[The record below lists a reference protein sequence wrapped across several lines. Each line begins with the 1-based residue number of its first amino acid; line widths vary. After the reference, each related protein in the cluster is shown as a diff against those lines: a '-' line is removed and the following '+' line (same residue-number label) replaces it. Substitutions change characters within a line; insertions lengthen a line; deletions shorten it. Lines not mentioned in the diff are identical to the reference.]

1 MNDFLNKGRELLWDL
16 EAVKRYPRRLV
27 YAARYAFVIGR
38 DLLEGQLTMRAMSLV
53 YTTLLSVVP
62 MLALAFSV
70 LKALGAHNALEPML
84 QEFLRPLGSQANVLS
99 TNVIGFVE
107 NIRVGVLGSVGV
119 FLLFYTA
126 LSLIQKVESAFNFI
140 WRIERPRPLSQRL
153 GEYFAVL
160 MVGPVAVFSALGLTA
175 TVLNSALVQQITAI
189 EPFGLMIFVGTRLL
203 PYLLIIAAFTFLYI
217 YVPNTRVRFRAAA
230 AGGLLAGV
238 LWQSGSAIFASF
250 VAGAS
255 NYNAIYSSFAI
266 LIFLLIWM
274 QLGWLILLVGCQLAF
289 YIQHPEHLKQRRTPA
304 SLSARA
310 SEYLS
315 LMIMGLVGR
324 RFMRGETPYTQDQ
337 LSLALNAEPEHV
349 ARVVDILIYHGVLA
363 ETGSDRAQLIPGID
377 LDSVEL
383 SRLWRLVRAGTTAM
397 PAAHDNEALNGKVHA
412 LLNAADSA
420 FAGSAQHAS
429 LRQWLAEMDDKPKP

>member
-1 MNDFLNKGRELLWDL
+1 MNNFLKRVRELLWDL
-16 EAVKRYPRRLV
+16 ETARRYPRRLV
-27 YAARYAFVIGR
+27 YAARYAFVLGR
-38 DLLEGQLTMRAMSLV
+38 DLLEGQLSMRAMSLV

-84 QEFLRPLGSQANVLS
+84 LEFLSPLGGQAQVL
-99 TNVIGFVE
+99 TANIIGFVE
-107 NIRVGVLGSVGV
+107 NIRVGVLGSLGV
-119 FLLFYTA
+119 ALLFYSA
-126 LSLIQKVESAFNFI
+126 LSLIQKVESAFNYI

-153 GEYFAVL
+153 GEYLAVL
-160 MVGPVAVFSALGLTA
+160 MVGPVAVFSALGVTA
-175 TVLNSALVQQITAI
+175 TVLNSEMVAQITAI
-189 EPFGLMIFVGTRLL
+189 APFGLLIYIGTKLL
-203 PYLLIIAAFTFLYI
+203 PYLLIIGAFTFLYS
-217 YVPNTRVRFRAAA
+217 YVPNTRVRLDAAA
-230 AGGLLAGV
+230 CGGLLAGV

-250 VAGAS
+250 VSGAS
-255 NYNAIYSSFAI
+255 NYNAIYSGFAI
-266 LIFLLIWM
+266 LIFLLIWL

-304 SLSARA
+304 SLSSRA

-324 RFMRGETPYTQDQ
+324 RFMRGEAPYTQDQ

-349 ARVVDILIYHGVLA
+349 ARVVDVLIYHGVLA
-363 ETGSDRAQLIPGID
+363 ETGNDLTKLIPGID

-383 SRLWRLVRAGTTAM
+383 SRLWRLVRAGTTAL
-397 PAAHDNEALNGKVHA
+397 PTAHGSEPLDSSVNE

-420 FAGSAQHAS
+420 FSDNAEHTS
-429 LRQWLAEMDDKPKP
+429 LRRWLSGMDEKS